1 MFDGQTVKRIFPILK
16 LIPLVVSVVVLT
28 KPASAQHND
37 ATRLVKLFQ
46 TNRTFYSQ
54 FNNAKEIVA
63 LNDPSVLR
71 ELEPS
76 LKDDDRLVRGNAAF
90 IFAALGDD
98 RGFKIIC
105 EILKDHSSRRP
116 GQGVGM
122 ACTSPTG
129 CMQQEIRQDRY
140 YAAHLLGDLKQPRA
154 VPILIP
160 LLKDP
165 DVQHIVPWS
174 LAQIGDHEA
183 VAPLIETL
191 NDPNPD
197 MRWLAIDAIE
207 TFKAK
212 EALPQIRAL
221 LTDDAHIH
229 FDGGGLVSS
238 KAKEAIEEMS
248 SEKASKQ

>member
-1 MFDGQTVKRIFPILK
+1 MSV
-16 LIPLVVSVVVLT
+16 LVLA
-28 KPASAQHND
+28 KPAFAQHQD
-37 ATRLVKLFQ
+37 GVRLVKLFQ

-54 FNNAKEIVA
+54 FNVAKEIVG

-71 ELEPS
+71 ELEPY

-98 RGFKIIC
+98 RGFQIIC

-116 GQGVGM
+116 GQGLVA
-122 ACTSPTG
+122 ACNGLSG
-129 CMQQEIRQDRY
+129 CVQQEIRQDRY

-160 LLKDP
+160 LLKDR
-165 DVQHIVPWS
+165 DVQDIVPWS
-174 LAQIGDHEA
+174 LAQIGDHDA

-191 NDPNPD
+191 NNPYPV
-197 MRWLAIDAIE
+197 MRWLAIDALA
-207 TFKAK
+207 TLNAK

-221 LTDDAHIH
+221 LTDDARIH

-238 KAKEAIEEMS
+238 KAKEAIEELS
-248 SEKASKQ
+248 SEKASK